1 MGVGDA
7 MRFYDAIYAAVAA
20 LLRNVD
26 YWPIKPY
33 IETLAVSTHSKNMT
47 INYAIP
53 SLKVLHLVIF

>member
-1 MGVGDA
+1 

-33 IETLAVSTHSKNMT
+33 IETLAVSTHSKNVT